1 MSSLKSDGPYALC
14 LLCLIEELAL
24 VFFCRDSDS
33 CGLFSQTWQTEN
45 GPKLQG
51 RWAAIREKSWSSGQV
66 SQTGCFHYSECS
78 VLVPKQIPFP
88 SHSYDDKIITE
99 KNGVSSVELMPDSF
113 TSHHI
118 PVADD
123 TAIIHFIN
131 NPRCRL
137 CKYITLQL
145 GKRKHFLFVLR
156 KITRLLPL
164 LKSKVGVCFVLFC
177 F

>member
-1 MSSLKSDGPYALC
+1 MLNSEDQTNLTFISVDFFWILSLSNYPKHTVLRCQQFCHQDVLTISD
-14 LLCLIEELAL
+14 
-24 VFFCRDSDS
+24 R
-33 CGLFSQTWQTEN
+33 
-45 GPKLQG
+45 
-51 RWAAIREKSWSSGQV
+51 SSGQV

-131 NPRCRL
+131 NPWCRL